1 MAYSVIKKELSAYI
15 YRKYPRTC
23 PNNKTESTI
32 FFLFAVVFL
41 QPFCSLSLSLSFS
54 FFQSLYLLSLSSY
67 YILWLFLPFPPSMCG
82 SGGGSPF
89 FLLLPS
95 FLESSI
101 LSCKAACSLFR
112 HHLHIN
118 VARGLAGQHLMRRQQ
133 YPQIFVFSH
142 SYPLYDISSFT
153 LLQGLSEALP

>member
-1 MAYSVIKKELSAYI
+1 M
-15 YRKYPRTC
+15 RTY
-23 PNNKTESTI
+23 TESI
-32 FFLFAVVFL
+32 FGHALVLRRRVLNSFLFAVVFL
-41 QPFCSLSLSLSFS
+41 PPLCSFS
-54 FFQSLYLLSLSSY
+54 LFFFSSPPFFSLFFVLYTMT
-67 YILWLFLPFPPSMCG
+67 FLPFPPSTCG

-89 FLLLPS
+89 FLLLLP

-101 LSCKAACSLFR
+101 LSCKVAYSLFR

-118 VARGLAGQHLMRRQQ
+118 TARGLARQHLMQRQQ

>member
-1 MAYSVIKKELSAYI
+1 MAYSVKKKEFYAYI

-23 PNNKTESTI
+23 PSTKTKGTK

-41 QPFCSLSLSLSFS
+41 FFSFCSFFSL
-54 FFQSLYLLSLSSY
+54 FFFFLVLYTMA
-67 YILWLFLPFPPSMCG
+67 FLPFPHSTCG
-82 SGGGSPF
+82 SGVESPF
-89 FLLLPS
+89 FLLLVP

-101 LSCKAACSLFR
+101 LSCKAACSMFR

-118 VARGLAGQHLMRRQQ
+118 AIRGLARQHLMRRQQ

-142 SYPLYDISSFT
+142 SYPLFDIFSFV
-153 LLQGLSEALP
+153 LLPGLSEALP

>member
-1 MAYSVIKKELSAYI
+1 MTKN
-15 YRKYPRTC
+15 TQ
-23 PNNKTESTI
+23 
-32 FFLFAVVFL
+32 FFLF
-41 QPFCSLSLSLSFS
+41 SLFLSLSFFLV
-54 FFQSLYLLSLSSY
+54 FFSVSLPFSLSSY
-67 YILWLFLPFPPSMCG
+67 YILWLFLPFPPSTCG
-82 SGGGSPF
+82 SGVGSLF
-89 FLLLPS
+89 FPLLLP

-118 VARGLAGQHLMRRQQ
+118 VARGLAGQHLMRRKQ

-142 SYPLYDISSFT
+142 SYPLFDIFSFT

>member
-15 YRKYPRTC
+15 HRKYPRTC

-41 QPFCSLSLSLSFS
+41 QPFCSLSLSLTFS
-54 FFQSLYLLSLSSY
+54 FFQSLYLLFLSSY
-67 YILWLFLPFPPSMCG
+67 YILWLFLPFPPSTCG
-82 SGGGSPF
+82 SGGGNPF
-89 FLLLPS
+89 FLLLPP

-101 LSCKAACSLFR
+101 LSCMVACSLFR

-118 VARGLAGQHLMRRQQ
+118 AARGLARQHLIRRQQ
-133 YPQIFVFSH
+133 YPQIFIFSH
-142 SYPLYDISSFT
+142 SYPL
-153 LLQGLSEALP
+153 